1 MEQELG
7 REGGRPGM
15 GWGGEVVHEVAC
27 EKALRYKEGAMS
39 HSVQPEQGGE
49 LRVSKGQD
57 GPAFVGC

>member
-1 MEQELG
+1 
-7 REGGRPGM
+7 M
-15 GWGGEVVHEVAC
+15 GWSREVVHEVAC